1 MARKALKVKQLR
13 IKEAFFRSLAAGKSP
28 KHRTRLYN
36 RCGLCGRVG
45 GYMRR
50 FNLCRI
56 CFRELASR
64 GLITGVQKSS
74 W

>member
-13 IKEAFFRSLAAGKSP
+13 IKEKFFGALAAGKKP
-28 KHRTRLYN
+28 KNSTKLYN

-64 GLITGVQKSS
+64 GLIAGVTKSS

>member
-1 MARKALKVKQLR
+1 MGKTSWIAKARLKPKYKTR
-13 IKEAFFRSLAAGKSP
+13 IVR
-28 KHRTRLYN
+28 
-36 RCGLCGRVG
+36 RCGRCGRPR
-45 GYMRR
+45 GYLRD

-64 GLITGVQKSS
+64 GEIPGVTKAS

>member
-1 MARKALKVKQLR
+1 MARKAIKVKQLR
-13 IKEAFFRSLAAGKSP
+13 IKDAFFRALAAGKKP
-28 KHRTRLYN
+28 KFPTRLYN

-56 CFRELASR
+56 CFRELSSR
-64 GLITGVQKSS
+64 GLITGVTKSS

>member
-1 MARKALKVKQLR
+1 MAKTSIIVRETRRKYA
-13 IKEAFFRSLAAGKSP
+13 
-28 KHRTRLYN
+28 TRVRN
-36 RCGLCGRVG
+36 RCGRCGRPR

-56 CFRELASR
+56 CFRELAMN
-64 GLITGVQKSS
+64 GKIPGVVKSS

>member
-13 IKEAFFRSLAAGKSP
+13 MKEKFFSALAAGKKPTNST
-28 KHRTRLYN
+28 KLYN

-64 GLITGVQKSS
+64 GLITGVTKSS